1 MRADAFDFTTTQWSV
16 ISAARAGSSEALER
30 LAHSYQ
36 GPLRAYVIALGHAH
50 DADDLLQEFFAS
62 RFLREG
68 FLDSVR
74 DRRQPFRA
82 FLKRCLRNFI
92 IDRKDPRRRRCAPG
106 FGPTDV
112 SLQAAEAS
120 AGPAAGAVSVAAVA
134 EEALD
139 RAWAKELL
147 ARARQ
152 KLASECARAG
162 RTRLR
167 ECFDRVLEEDPDA
180 PSHREVAARC
190 GMSEGAVAVAFHRM
204 RERLKVLLL
213 QEIRETVASAEAWE
227 EERRQ
232 LLAVL
237 SNAGS

>member
-1 MRADAFDFTTTQWSV
+1 MREGSFDFTTTQWSV
-16 ISAARAGSSEALER
+16 ISAARQGSPEALER
-30 LAHSYQ
+30 LARSYQ
-36 GPLRAYVIALGHAH
+36 GPLRAYVIALGHTD
-50 DADDLLQEFFAS
+50 DADDLLQEFFAN

-68 FLDSVR
+68 FLDSVQP
-74 DRRQPFRA
+74 RRQPFRA

-92 IDRKDPRRRRCAPG
+92 TDRKDPRRRRPPPG
-106 FGPTDV
+106 FGPADI
-112 SLQAAEAS
+112 SLQAVEA
-120 AGPAAGAVSVAAVA
+120 ATGPTADAISVAAAA
-134 EEALD
+134 EQALD
-139 RAWAKELL
+139 RAWAKQLL
-147 ARARQ
+147 ARARD
-152 KLASECARAG
+152 KLAAECARAG

-190 GMSEGAVAVAFHRM
+190 GMSEGAVGVAFHRM

-227 EERRQ
+227 EERRH

-237 SNAGS
+237 SDAES